1 MIKNL
6 LPACFLA
13 LAQVATAQTNIG
25 YHSSNYAGLNAIS
38 INPANIVDSRYK
50 IDINLFA
57 ADFRLSNNYL
67 GLSTELFSLR
77 NSPFADTT
85 YNNRFQ
91 AFRSDFFRE
100 RDYNNMNQAR
110 FYQSLNIQGPSV
122 AFNIGKNSFAIT
134 TAVREFFFFDNL
146 QPETADF
153 ILDELR
159 DQNTWDVSL
168 NNQKFNA
175 VGAVWTEA
183 GLIYGREVL
192 NTGEHY
198 LKAAI
203 HPKLTFAAA
212 SAYFYADNLVLN
224 FDNNDTLNVELS
236 DIRFGYSNNLRD
248 SVILEQ
254 PYGQSLL
261 NKTSF
266 ALDFGFVYEWR
277 PDHAKFRRSDDS
289 SKYDRSKNKYKLKAG
304 LSVTDIGWLKF
315 DRGAFG
321 GNFDGTAAK
330 WNINNIDIQGIE
342 SFGQLMA
349 DSFNMTTNRDP
360 YRLRLPTSIS
370 YQIDYNIWKG
380 FYVNFTGY
388 MAFNQ
393 NNAREKTHAINYFAL
408 TPRFEH
414 FWGDVSVPMGFDG
427 FGNFEVGTSLR
438 VGPFFIGS
446 TNAWNYLL
454 GSRVRSL
461 NVYSGLRVG
470 IPYSKPKKPKE
481 IKIDPPK
488 VDTPKIDT
496 PKVDTPKV
504 DTPKIDTPK
513 VDTPKVDTPKIDPPK
528 IDTPKVDTPKIDTPK
543 VDTPKIDPPK
553 IDTPKVDTPK
563 IDTPKVDT
571 PKIDTPKIDT
581 PKIDTPKVDTPK
593 VVEPKGNTVFYQG
606 HQFKVKPLEFA
617 FADNAIY
624 FASGSTAI
632 TTAERNKL
640 DSLVSIL
647 NTMPNT
653 KIVAHGFTDTI
664 GTAKTN
670 AQLAQNRA
678 EAVRK
683 YLASKGIKSERIL
696 TNAFGT
702 ANPVGDNSNEKG
714 RRLNRRVEIYLLLEE
729 EVKIQTNPDEIK
741 KGK

>member
-1 MIKNL
+1 MIKQL
-6 LPACFLA
+6 LFWGSLA
-13 LAQVATAQTNIG
+13 LVHSVAQAQNYVG
-25 YHSSNYAGLNAIS
+25 YNTSNYAGLNAINV
-38 INPANIVDSRYK
+38 NPANIVDSRFK

-57 ADFRLSNNYL
+57 FDFRLSNNYL
-67 GLSTELFSLR
+67 GLSTDLFRLR

-91 AFRSDFFRE
+91 DFRTDYFRE
-100 RDYNNMNQAR
+100 RDYNNMKQAR
-110 FYQSLNIQGPSV
+110 AYQSLYMQGPSV

-146 QPETADF
+146 QPQTADF

-159 DQNTWDVSL
+159 NPGNWNIDL

-183 GLIYGREVL
+183 GVAYGREIV
-192 NTGEHY
+192 NTGAHY
-198 LKAAI
+198 VKAAA

-248 SVILEQ
+248 SVILEK

-266 ALDFGFVYEWR
+266 ALDFGFIYEWR
-277 PDHAKFRRSDDS
+277 PKYADYADPKDS
-289 SKYDRSKNKYKLKAG
+289 SKQVRYKNKYKLKAG
-304 LSVTDIGWLKF
+304 FSVTDIGWLKF
-315 DRGAFG
+315 DRGTFG
-321 GNFDGTAAK
+321 GNFDGAAVK
-330 WNINNIDIQGIE
+330 WDLNSIDIQGIE

-349 DSFNMTTNRDP
+349 DTFNMTTNREP
-360 YRLRLPTSIS
+360 YRLRLPTAFN
-370 YQIDYNIWKG
+370 YHIDYNVWKNV
-380 FYVNFTGY
+380 YVNFSGY
-388 MAFNQ
+388 TAFNQ
-393 NNAREKTHAINYFAL
+393 NNAPQKTHAINYWCI

-414 FWGDVSVPMGFDG
+414 AWFDAALPMGIDG

-438 VGPFFIGS
+438 LGPLFIGS
-446 TNAWNYLL
+446 SNVWNYLL
-454 GSRVRSL
+454 GNRVRSL
-461 NVYSGLRVG
+461 NAYAGLRVA
-470 IPYSKPKKPKE
+470 IPYAKAKKPKE
-481 IKIDPPK
+481 IQ
-488 VDTPKIDT
+488 IDT
-496 PKVDTPKV
+496 PKVDT
-504 DTPKIDTPK
+504 
-513 VDTPKVDTPKIDPPK
+513 
-528 IDTPKVDTPKIDTPK
+528 
-543 VDTPKIDPPK
+543 PK

-571 PKIDTPKIDT
+571 PKIDTPKVDTPKIDTPKVDTPKIDTPKVDTPKIDTPKVDT

-593 VVEPKGNTVFYQG
+593 VEEPKGNTVIYQG
-606 HQFKVKPLEFA
+606 HKFEIKPLEFA

-624 FASGSTAI
+624 FASGSTSI
-632 TTAERNKL
+632 SNTEKSKL

-647 NTMPNT
+647 KTIPNT

-664 GTAKTN
+664 GSSKTN
-670 AQLAQNRA
+670 AKLAQSRA
-678 EAVRK
+678 ESVKK
-683 YLASKGIKSERIL
+683 YLINKGVNSDRIL

-702 ANPVGDNSNEKG
+702 ENPVADNATESG
-714 RRLNRRVEIYLLLEE
+714 RKLNRRVEIYLLLEE
-729 EVKIQTNPDEIK
+729 KIKLPNNSTDPRRD
-741 KGK
+741 